1 MLSKFI
7 KNYVFMVQFINTG
20 FIVLILNADLSDFG
34 LGWLFDGKYS
44 DFTPAWYASVGNTL
58 VGAMVFNF
66 ELPIIMYFIYLF
78 RRVLRRIKDKGLVN
92 YCKGIK
98 TT

>member
-20 FIVLILNADLSDFG
+20 FIVMLLNANLEDFG

-44 DFTPAWYASVGNTL
+44 DFTPGWY
-58 VGAMVFNF
+58 
-66 ELPIIMYFIYLF
+66 
-78 RRVLRRIKDKGLVN
+78 
-92 YCKGIK
+92 
-98 TT
+98 